1 MVRRFSLPLTPDSLR
16 KPTVDAI
23 RKRLGGRASTEA
35 GAGDVVVITTDGGAT
50 LTGVVLFVR
59 GEDLDVWIDQNRVRR
74 SRRSTTRTV
83 SAPVPRELTDIANDA
98 RVFAGLMEGQRVRY
112 QHDDGLGEGLLVE
125 KCRFGALLQ
134 RDDGVL
140 VGVGF
145 RKIWPASTAEGP
157 QN

>member
-23 RKRLGGRASTEA
+23 RKRLGGRASTEG
-35 GAGDVVVITTDGGAT
+35 GAGDVVMITTEGGAT
-50 LTGVVLFVR
+50 HIGVVLFVR
-59 GEDLDVWIDQNRVRR
+59 GEDLDVWVDQGRVRR
-74 SRRSTTRTV
+74 ARRSRTKPV
-83 SAPVPRELTDIANDA
+83 SAPISKELVDIANDA
-98 RVFAGLMEGQRVRY
+98 RVFGGLMEGQRVRY
-112 QHDDGLGEGLLVE
+112 QHDDGFGEGRLVE
-125 KCRFGALLQ
+125 KCRFGALLE

-145 RKIWPASTAEGP
+145 RKIWPASASEGP